1 MTDRQMEN
9 LQLQQKINEDMQRAH
24 DKIETLLEELKTLS
38 TILEERVASNREK
51 FREVESEIDI
61 ICDSLDRVRD
71 IGQKRLT
78 ILEERC
84 EMVRGEIA
92 GLKTDLKEF
101 EKLKTSAAVQETKLT
116 RQEKT
121 LAVIIGLG
129 VSIISTIITLAIS
142 HVLAGG

>member
-1 MTDRQMEN
+1 MENQRDN

-24 DKIETLLEELKTLS
+24 DKIESLLDELKILS
-38 TILEERVASNREK
+38 TILEERVAANREK

-84 EMVRGEIA
+84 EVVRGEIA
-92 GLKTDLKEF
+92 GLKADLKEF